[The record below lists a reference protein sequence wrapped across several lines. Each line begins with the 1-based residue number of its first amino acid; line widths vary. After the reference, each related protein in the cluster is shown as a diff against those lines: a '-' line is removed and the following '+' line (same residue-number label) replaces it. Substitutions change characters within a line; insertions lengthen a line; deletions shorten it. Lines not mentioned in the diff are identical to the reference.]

1 MESIINFNTVK
12 VSKNESSLLS
22 KLKIFTPFLAGIIGF
37 VIALTT
43 LVSTYFLVTEFFSI
57 GYVTMGK
64 IEFLIAFCIG
74 FIPLY
79 TYIHHALKKKS
90 EELES

>member
-1 MESIINFNTVK
+1 MESTINLNTAK
-12 VSKNESSLLS
+12 ISKNESSLLS
-22 KLKIFTPFLAGIIGF
+22 GLKIFTPFLAGIIGF

-43 LVSTYFLVTEFFSI
+43 LITIYFLVTESFSI
-57 GYVTMGK
+57 GYVTMGT

-79 TYIHHALKKKS
+79 LYAHHALKKKS
-90 EELES
+90 EELE